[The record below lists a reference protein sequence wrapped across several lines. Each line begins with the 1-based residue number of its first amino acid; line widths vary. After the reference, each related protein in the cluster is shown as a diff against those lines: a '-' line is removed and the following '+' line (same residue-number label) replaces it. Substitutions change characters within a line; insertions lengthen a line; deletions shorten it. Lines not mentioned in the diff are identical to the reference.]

1 MQGNNY
7 YKLSLVVLLFFIHA
21 EVFAQ
26 GGNLV
31 IAGGGLRDDNAEV
44 FEEIIR
50 LSGGSRA
57 VVGIIPAAGGS
68 PVQSYLGFRDIL
80 KRYGL
85 KETQIRLIRIATE
98 DDKATKEDESLW
110 IGNAYDSAT
119 CRQIRECTG
128 IWFSGGDQMRVT
140 RALLNAE
147 GYDTPALE
155 AIRSVLARGGMVGG
169 TSAGAAI
176 QSKIMIGGGSSMGA
190 LMYGI
195 TDIYSEK
202 EVDGRGKLYLTQGLG
217 FFPEGIVDQHFDRRA
232 RMGRLAMALF
242 KFSDKYSLGF
252 GIDENTALIYNLKNR
267 FITVKGKGGVS
278 LLDISSASYQKK
290 GDMPCLQNLQL
301 SYLTAGD
308 SLKLGIMQ
316 FIPAKNKVKVT
327 GSENYQITEL
337 PSTGLLSGSGFTLMD
352 FISVYLIDNKS
363 LDKISTVTFKVQG
376 LGFKLELRKV
386 ENTEGFMAD
395 LPDDEKYS
403 FHGVRFDLI
412 PVQLDIK
419 ELKME

>member
-7 YKLSLVVLLFFIHA
+7 FKLSLVVLLFFIHA

-31 IAGGGLRDDNAEV
+31 IAGGGLHDDNAEV

-50 LSGGSRA
+50 LSGDSSA
-57 VVGIIPAAGGS
+57 LVGIIPAAGGS
-68 PVQSYLGFRDIL
+68 PMQSYLGFRDIL

-98 DDKATKEDESLW
+98 DDKTTQEDESLW

-140 RALLNAE
+140 RALLTAE
-147 GYDTPALE
+147 GNDTPALE
-155 AIRSVLARGGMVGG
+155 SIRSILARGGMVGG

-195 TDIYSEK
+195 TNIYSEE
-202 EVDGRGKLYLTQGLG
+202 EVDGRGKLFLTQGLG
-217 FFPEGIVDQHFDRRA
+217 FFPEGVVDQHFDRRA
-232 RMGRLAMALF
+232 RLGRLALALF
-242 KFSDKYSLGF
+242 KNSDRYSLGF

-267 FITVKGKGGVS
+267 FITVKGNGGVC
-278 LLDISSASYQKK
+278 LMDISSARYQKK
-290 GDMPCLQNLQL
+290 GNMPFLLDIGL

-308 SLKLGIMQ
+308 SLKLGSMQ
-316 FIPAKNKVKVT
+316 FIPAKNKVKVA
-327 GSENYQITEL
+327 GRENYQIIEL

-363 LDKISTVTFKVQG
+363 LDTISTVTFSGQG
-376 LGFKLELRKV
+376 FGFKIELRKAK
-386 ENTEGFMAD
+386 NTEGFMAD

-403 FHGVRFDLI
+403 FYGVRLNII
-412 PVQLDIK
+412 PVQVEIK
-419 ELKME
+419 EL